1 MYLHYHGLQWSSFA
15 GFIKFIKVNI
25 LKGKSC
31 FWISENVTR
40 IAAVFLSIHCLCL
53 QEFSLEKAMRTMFES
68 WDDIT
73 FHHQSYRESDVSIL
87 TTLDEIQTLLDDQ
100 IVKTQTMR
108 GSPFIK
114 PLENEIKVCDKFF
127 EFTWR

>member
-1 MYLHYHGLQWSSFA
+1 MSYVLLEQSISKGILLLWSFQTFKPI
-15 GFIKFIKVNI
+15 GTI
-25 LKGKSC
+25 L
-31 FWISENVTR
+31 
-40 IAAVFLSIHCLCL
+40 LSTHCVCL

-68 WDDIT
+68 WDDIK

-87 TTLDEIQTLLDDQ
+87 TTLDDIQTLLDDQ

-114 PLENEIKVCDKFF
+114 PLENEIKVCSKFF
-127 EFTWR
+127 EFNP

>member
-1 MYLHYHGLQWSSFA
+1 MKLLF
-15 GFIKFIKVNI
+15 
-25 LKGKSC
+25 
-31 FWISENVTR
+31 
-40 IAAVFLSIHCLCL
+40 FLNTHCLRL
-53 QEFSLEKAMRTMFES
+53 QEFSLEKAMRTMVES

-87 TTLDEIQTLLDDQ
+87 TTLDDIQTMLDDQ

-114 PLENEIKVCDKFF
+114 PLENEIKVCEIKFF
-127 EFTWR
+127 FFVFF